1 MLDYNY
7 VTKIARTE
15 FRLDVNFRTR
25 IVEAFKA
32 KVKGENF
39 VTPHVIG
46 YVEISTVKGMI
57 VELSQ
62 GESFFDGATVF
73 GVTVMSNQGHDYDL
87 SRSFDDERKALAYI
101 KSLKIGCEKMEGRE

>member
-1 MLDYNY
+1 MFDMKYII
-7 VTKIARTE
+7 KIARTE
-15 FRLDVNFRTR
+15 FQLEITHYPRV
-25 IVEAFKA
+25 VEAFK
-32 KVKGENF
+32 KHVKGKNF

-46 YVEISTVKGMI
+46 YVEISPVKGMI

-87 SRSFDDERKALAYI
+87 SRSFTDVRKALAYI